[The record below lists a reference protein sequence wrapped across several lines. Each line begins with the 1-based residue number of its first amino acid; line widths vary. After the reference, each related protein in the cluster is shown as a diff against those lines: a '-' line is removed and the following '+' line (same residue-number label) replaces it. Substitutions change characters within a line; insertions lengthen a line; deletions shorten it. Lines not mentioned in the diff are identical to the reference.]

1 MSYVQGLALP
11 PRTFTGWEQ
20 EQLLKVTGEH
30 RDGYRD
36 HMMVSLALATAL
48 REHEIA
54 ALNVGDFMDGP
65 RARHRVPLRVY
76 KRTSAENSAYQ
87 EVVLP
92 RTFRA
97 KLERFYDWKRR
108 NGEPLGADDPLLWS
122 KKGNRLSKRQMRRAI
137 HVWQERAGLER
148 RLGFHALRHS
158 AGTNHYRRWKDIL
171 LTRRFMRHAE
181 IRSTMVYMHA
191 SDEEYVA
198 SVEPLR
204 C

>member
-1 MSYVQGLALP
+1 MSYVLGLALP
-11 PRTFTGWEQ
+11 PKTFTGREQ
-20 EQLLKVTGEH
+20 DLLLGATGEH
-30 RDGYRD
+30 RAGYRD
-36 HMMVSLALATAL
+36 HMMISTGLATAL

-54 ALNVGDFMDGP
+54 ALNLGDFMDGP
-65 RARHRVPLRVY
+65 RARHLVPLRVY
-76 KRTSAENSAYQ
+76 KRTSAKSTARQ

-97 KLERFYDWKRR
+97 KLERFYDWKKR
-108 NGEPLGADDPLLWS
+108 NGEPLDADAPLLWS

-148 RLGFHALRHS
+148 VLGFHALRHS

-171 LTRRFMRHAE
+171 LTQRFMRHTE
-181 IRSTMVYMHA
+181 IRSTMIYMHA
-191 SDEEYVA
+191 ADEDYIA
-198 SVEPLR
+198 SVEPLK